1 MFEAIEKETG
11 KRLTVYATNA
21 ERFLVA
27 DGDGGFVYR
36 SMGLFAPVTQE
47 DTVAPVAATPCVF
60 SAVRSETTELDKLL
74 AGIASG
80 EIAVSLGSAISTRLV
95 DGTEVDFVV
104 TDYDDETIR
113 FESRDC
119 LGMNT
124 SALGLDSYLEKVYEL
139 MPAALKRHVVETE
152 RVHLDSDGE
161 MFTKRCKLFAPAAS
175 EIFPPDECY
184 GDENLYQQM
193 EWYKDVHNRIRA
205 FEKGGN
211 SCWYWTSSPYTSSAN
226 WCFVNYYGDA
236 TYYYASS
243 PIIAAPVCF
252 RIRRIK

>member
-47 DTVAPVAATPCVF
+47 DTVVPVAATPCVF

-124 SALGLDSYLEKVYEL
+124 SALGLDSYLEKVNQKQEL
-139 MPAALKRHVVETE
+139 FK
-152 RVHLDSDGE
+152 
-161 MFTKRCKLFAPAAS
+161 
-175 EIFPPDECY
+175 
-184 GDENLYQQM
+184 
-193 EWYKDVHNRIRA
+193 
-205 FEKGGN
+205 
-211 SCWYWTSSPYTSSAN
+211 
-226 WCFVNYYGDA
+226 
-236 TYYYASS
+236 
-243 PIIAAPVCF
+243 
-252 RIRRIK
+252 

>member
-47 DTVAPVAATPCVF
+47 DTVVPVAATPCVF
-60 SAVRSETTELDKLL
+60 SAVRCETIELDKLL

-80 EIAVSLGSAISTRLV
+80 EIAVSLGSAISIRLI

-139 MPAALKRHVVETE
+139 MPAALKRRVVETE
-152 RVHLDSDGE
+152 RVHLDSDGDRY
-161 MFTKRCKLFAPAAS
+161 TKRGKLFAPAAS

-184 GDENLYQQM
+184 GDEGLYQQM

-205 FEKGGN
+205 FEKGGS
-211 SCWYWTSSPYTSSAN
+211 SCWYWTSSPY
-226 WCFVNYYGDA
+226 
-236 TYYYASS
+236 ASS
-243 PIIAAPVCF
+243 TGWCPVYSYGGASGSRASGASIAAPVCF

>member
-47 DTVAPVAATPCVF
+47 DTVAPVVATPCVF
-60 SAVRSETTELDKLL
+60 STVQCETAELDKLL
-74 AGIASG
+74 AGIVSG
-80 EIAVSLGSAISTRLV
+80 EIAVGLGSTISTRLI

-119 LGMNT
+119 LGVNT

-139 MPAALKRHVVETE
+139 LPAALKRRVVETE

-161 MFTKRCKLFAPAAS
+161 RFTKRCKLFVPAAS

-184 GDENLYQQM
+184 GDEGLYQQM
-193 EWYKDVHNRIRA
+193 EWYKDVHNRVRA
-205 FEKGGN
+205 DHRGGD
-211 SCWYWTSSPYTSSAN
+211 SHWYWTSSAYSGNSSAFCSVLSGGN
-226 WCFVNYYGDA
+226 ANSS
-236 TYYYASS
+236 YASNS
-243 PIIAAPVCF
+243 RGLAPFGCIISK
-252 RIRRIK
+252 R